1 MSEIEIIE
9 TQNTIIKLQSDVINE
24 LFSVLSQHL
33 QAEELDSLPVVEK
46 INTAARLRQSY
57 E

>member
-1 MSEIEIIE
+1 MSEFEIIE

-24 LFSVLSQHL
+24 LFSILSQHL
-33 QAEELDSLPVVEK
+33 QAEELDSLPMIKK
-46 INTAARLRQSY
+46 INIAARLRQSY

>member
-1 MSEIEIIE
+1 VSEIEIIE

-46 INTAARLRQSY
+46 INAAARLRQSY

>member
-9 TQNTIIKLQSDVINE
+9 TQNTIIKLQSNVIND

-33 QAEELDSLPVVEK
+33 QAEELDSLPIVEK

>member
-24 LFSVLSQHL
+24 LFSVLSQYL
-33 QAEELDSLPVVEK
+33 QAEELDSLPAVEK
-46 INTAARLRQSY
+46 INAAARLRQSY